1 MIDKNPVICVVEG
14 KLCIN
19 GIVFEH
25 NELRESKEYLPSI
38 GSEEAH
44 FYPDDEDEADELHE
58 IIMKMAEMSP
68 EASGDKI
75 GSYYLN

>member
-25 NELRESKEYLPSI
+25 NELRESKEYLQSMDA
-38 GSEEAH
+38 EEA
-44 FYPDDEDEADELHE
+44 FFSPEDEEELNELHE
-58 IIMKMAEMSP
+58 IVKKMEENYSF
-68 EASGDKI
+68 
-75 GSYYLN
+75 